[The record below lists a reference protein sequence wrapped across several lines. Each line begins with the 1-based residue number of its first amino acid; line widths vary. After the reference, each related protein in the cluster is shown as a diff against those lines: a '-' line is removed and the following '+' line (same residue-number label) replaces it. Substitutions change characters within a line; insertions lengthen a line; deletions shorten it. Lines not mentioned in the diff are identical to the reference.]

1 MVNGNYEVDVTV
13 NMIRVDLHL
22 KDSQKLV
29 WKISYRAGCHFCRMQ
44 SWAGAFCLRSILC
57 LWKPDSDSRRWE
69 KEVGRVR
76 RDDKVSWGLQRAWNV
91 VEGQKTHMRWWYWG
105 TLENATLLSPN
116 SAQEHRPKLPESS
129 SLPSTRSYR
138 DLYLCGNWNPA
149 PSGDSADK
157 RLSQA
162 FAQ

>member
-57 LWKPDSDSRRWE
+57 LWKPDQTVEDERKKLEELGEMTKSPGGSKGPEMLW
-69 KEVGRVR
+69 RV
-76 RDDKVSWGLQRAWNV
+76 K
-91 VEGQKTHMRWWYWG
+91 KPT
-105 TLENATLLSPN
+105 
-116 SAQEHRPKLPESS
+116 
-129 SLPSTRSYR
+129 
-138 DLYLCGNWNPA
+138 
-149 PSGDSADK
+149 
-157 RLSQA
+157 
-162 FAQ
+162 